1 MTLAGMSEVGDV
13 LGLIGDDV
21 LVVAPDQTSAGTA
34 LIDLM
39 LATGGE
45 LVTVLA
51 GTDVDEEALEA
62 VGEQMRRNYPG
73 IELAVY
79 RTGQRSDLLQVGVE

>member
-1 MTLAGMSEVGDV
+1 MSERSLL

-21 LVVAPDQTSAGTA
+21 LVVAPDQTSACTA
-34 LIDLM
+34 LVDLM
-39 LATGGE
+39 LSTGGE

-51 GTDVDEEALEA
+51 GVEVDEAALEA
-62 VGEQMRRNYPG
+62 VAEQMRRSYPG

-79 RTGQRSDLLQVGVE
+79 RTGQRTDLVQVGVE